1 MSVEDFLIEE
11 PAFDETPPNTVG
23 ERKMVEGLNT
33 PFPLINAV
41 PPMLAEDP
49 FVQRMM
55 PAFDEV
61 LAPIISTLDCFPSYL
76 DPSIA
81 PMDMV
86 TYMAS
91 WLFPN
96 YEDQLSDDGLRHAL
110 ATVVERSGWRGTARG
125 VVEALQ
131 SFNLASIDIQDSGS
145 TVVSTTATDP
155 ATWPDVEPPAV
166 KIVCVAGENADID
179 DEQLTAIASFLVP
192 AHVIMTLEAT

>member
-1 MSVEDFLIEE
+1 MTADAVLIEE
-11 PAFDETPPNTVG
+11 PDFGENPPNSTG
-23 ERKMVEGLNT
+23 ERRMVTGLGT

-61 LAPIISTLDCFPSYL
+61 LAPIINTLDCFPYYL

-91 WLFPN
+91 WLFPS
-96 YEDQLSDDGLRHAL
+96 YEDQLSEEGLRHAL
-110 ATVVERSGWRGTARG
+110 ATVVERSGWRGTKRG
-125 VVEALQ
+125 VIEALETFQ
-131 SFNLASIDIQDSGS
+131 LASIDIQDSGGTIVGGTPS
-145 TVVSTTATDP
+145 DP
-155 ATWPDVEPPAV
+155 TTWPEVAAPAV
-166 KIVCVAGENADID
+166 TVTCVMGPNSSLNESQIRAVMR
-179 DEQLTAIASFLVP
+179 FLVP
-192 AHVIMTLEAT
+192 AHVLVSVVVS